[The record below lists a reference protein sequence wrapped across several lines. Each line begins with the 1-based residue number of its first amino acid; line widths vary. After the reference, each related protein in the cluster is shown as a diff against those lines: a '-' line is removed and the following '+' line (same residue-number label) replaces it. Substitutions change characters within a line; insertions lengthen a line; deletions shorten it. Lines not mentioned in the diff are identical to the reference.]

1 MSPRPSTEKEL
12 YDAERSRIPPLL
24 GWMSVEMDRRTLLAM
39 AVASCGSFVLFAMAI
54 GAAQAHGGRQV
65 YAGEAGAYFVQ
76 VFVNDLAAE
85 QGSLVDYTVSIRAA
99 ADRQPVNNARVT
111 ISAETPF
118 GMVGPKEAN
127 VIENVHELLLPVKEA
142 GQWTVLVSIDGPLG
156 STSLDHTMTP
166 SVSTFT
172 VATGEARTSR
182 VVAVVTL
189 AGVAFIVSCIA
200 VDQLRRRRRRTPAN
214 LRS

>member
-1 MSPRPSTEKEL
+1 M
-12 YDAERSRIPPLL
+12 
-24 GWMSVEMDRRTLLAM
+24 LLA
-39 AVASCGSFVLFAMAI
+39 VAI
-54 GAAQAHGGRQV
+54 GAAQAHGGRPV
-65 YAGEAGAYFVQ
+65 YAGEAGPYYVQ
-76 VFVNDLAAE
+76 AFANDLAAE
-85 QGSLVDYTVSIRAA
+85 QGSLVDYTISLRAA

-111 ISAETPF
+111 ISVETPS
-118 GMVGPKEAN
+118 GTLGPKVAS

-172 VATGEARTSR
+172 VASSEARTSR
-182 VVAVVTL
+182 VVALVAL
-189 AGVAFIVSCIA
+189 AGVAFIAGCIA
-200 VDQLRRRRRRTPAN
+200 VDHLRKRRRRTPAK